1 LTYISQECL
10 GGVVDLTDAL
20 DQIGAVRRG
29 LSSVEHRGSPARA
42 LVAEQTYATTADDVW
57 DALTNPERL
66 PRWFMPV
73 EGDLREGGRYQLV
86 GNAGGLIE
94 KCDAPRSLAVTW
106 EYGDQVSWVEV
117 DLTERDGATTL
128 VLRHIAEPDEHW
140 KQYGPGAV
148 GIGWDLSLLGLAR
161 HLTTGESVDPEAIQA
176 WQVSAQAKEF
186 MRRSGD
192 GWYDADVVD
201 GAVATDARARA
212 DRTLA
217 AYLGEEPS

>member
-1 LTYISQECL
+1 M
-10 GGVVDLTDAL
+10 DLTDAL

-29 LSSVEHRGSPARA
+29 LSSLEHRGSAARA
-42 LVAEQTYATTADDVW
+42 LVAEQTYSTTADDVW

-128 VLRHIAEPDEHW
+128 VLCHIARTDEHW

-161 HLTTGESVDPEAIQA
+161 HLATGESVDPEAIQA
-176 WQVSAQAKEF
+176 WQVGDQAKEF

-192 GWYDADVVD
+192 GWCDADVAD
-201 GAVATDARARA
+201 GVEATDARARA

>member
-1 LTYISQECL
+1 ML